1 MPLDC
6 QALFTRTLTVD
17 SMARKPIHEEHENHE
32 RWLVSYADFITLLFA
47 FFVVMYSI
55 SSLNE
60 GKYKVLSDTL
70 FAAFTGQ
77 PKMPAP
83 IQQGQ
88 PFNSIASQ
96 ALKLPP
102 LPQPTTLEPVPRVH
116 VVEPVKAEARDPS
129 RTLEKIALQIK
140 TLLKP
145 LIDKGDVNINLTPLG
160 VVIEIN
166 AKVLFP
172 SGQATLAPGAD
183 GVLTHIA
190 QVIRSI
196 PYQIQV
202 NGFTDNVPIHTTQ
215 FQSNWALSAERAVSV
230 VELFIGQGVQPE
242 HLVAAGYGQYHPI
255 ASNDDAAG
263 QAKNRRVAIV
273 VVAPQHPTQLG
284 NTPLMPGNIQERG

>member
-1 MPLDC
+1 
-6 QALFTRTLTVD
+6 
-17 SMARKPIHEEHENHE
+17 MARKPVHEEHENHE

-55 SSLNE
+55 SSINE

-88 PFNSIASQ
+88 PFNAVASTVR
-96 ALKLPP
+96 LPP
-102 LPQPTTLEPVPRVH
+102 LPQPATLEPVPRVH
-116 VVEPVKAEARDPS
+116 VVEPPKADARDAS
-129 RTLEKIALQIK
+129 HTLENIALQIK

-145 LIDKGDVNINLTPLG
+145 LIDKGDVDIKLTPLG

-166 AKVLFP
+166 AKLLFA
-172 SGQATLAPGAD
+172 SGQASLAGGAD
-183 GVLTHIA
+183 DVLRHIA
-190 QVIRSI
+190 QVIRTI

-202 NGFTDNVPIHTTQ
+202 NGFTDNVPIHTRQ
-215 FQSNWALSAERAVSV
+215 FQSNWALSAQRAVTV
-230 VELFIGQGVQPE
+230 VEMFIDQGVAPGQ
-242 HLVAAGYGQYHPI
+242 LVAAGYGQYHPI
-255 ASNDDAAG
+255 ATNDSAQG
-263 QAKNRRVAIV
+263 QAKNRRVTIV

-284 NTPLMPGNIQERG
+284 NTPLMPGSIQERG

>member
-1 MPLDC
+1 
-6 QALFTRTLTVD
+6 
-17 SMARKPIHEEHENHE
+17 MARKLVLEEHENHE

-55 SSLNE
+55 SSVNE

-83 IQQGQ
+83 IQRGE
-88 PFNSIASQ
+88 PFNSVAS
-96 ALKLPP
+96 AVRLPP
-102 LPQPTTLEPVPRVH
+102 LPQPASLEPVPH
-116 VVEPVKAEARDPS
+116 VSIVER
-129 RTLEKIALQIK
+129 RTPEPKDASQALEKIAMQIK

-166 AKVLFP
+166 AKVLFA
-172 SGQATLAPGAD
+172 SGQASLAPGAD
-183 GVLTHIA
+183 EVLTRVA

-196 PYQIQV
+196 RYQIQV
-202 NGFTDNVPIHTTQ
+202 NGFTDNVPIHTAQ
-215 FQSNWALSAERAVSV
+215 FQSNWALSALRAVTV
-230 VELFIGQGVQPE
+230 VEIFIDQGVAPDQ
-242 HLVAAGYGQYHPI
+242 LVAAGYGQYHPI
-255 ASNDDAAG
+255 ASNDNPQG

-273 VVAPQHPTQLG
+273 VVAPQHPTRLG
-284 NTPLMPGNIQERG
+284 DTPLMSGSLQERG

>member
-1 MPLDC
+1 
-6 QALFTRTLTVD
+6 
-17 SMARKPIHEEHENHE
+17 MARKPVHEEHENHE

-55 SSLNE
+55 SSVNE

-83 IQQGQ
+83 IQQGE
-88 PFNSIASQ
+88 PFNSVASTV
-96 ALKLPP
+96 KLPP
-102 LPQPTTLEPVPRVH
+102 LPQPTSLQPVPH
-116 VVEPVKAEARDPS
+116 VSIIERPTPAPKDAS
-129 RTLEKIALQIK
+129 RALEKIALQIK

-166 AKVLFP
+166 AKVLFA
-172 SGQATLAPGAD
+172 SGQASLAPGAD
-183 GVLTHIA
+183 TVLTRVA

-202 NGFTDNVPIHTTQ
+202 NGFTDNVPIHTPQ
-215 FQSNWALSAERAVSV
+215 FQSNWALSAQRAVTV
-230 VELFIGQGVQPE
+230 VEIFIAQGLAPE
-242 HLVAAGYGQYHPI
+242 QLVAAGYGQYHPI
-255 ASNDDAAG
+255 ASNDNPQG
-263 QAKNRRVAIV
+263 QAKNRRVSIV
-273 VVAPQHPTQLG
+273 VVAPQHPTQVG
-284 NTPLMPGNIQERG
+284 NTPLMSGGIQERG

>member
-1 MPLDC
+1 
-6 QALFTRTLTVD
+6 
-17 SMARKPIHEEHENHE
+17 MARKPIHEEHENHE

-83 IQQGQ
+83 IQEGQ
-88 PFNSIASQ
+88 PFNSIA
-96 ALKLPP
+96 ATVKLPP
-102 LPQPTTLEPVPRVH
+102 LPQPATLEPVARMQIVKQAG
-116 VVEPVKAEARDPS
+116 EPAKPAKDVSPE
-129 RTLEKIALQIK
+129 LEKIALQIK

-145 LIDKGDVNINLTPLG
+145 LIEKGDVNINLTPLG

-166 AKVLFP
+166 AKVLFA
-172 SGQATLAPGAD
+172 SGQASLAPGAD
-183 GVLTHIA
+183 DVLTHIA
-190 QVIRSI
+190 QVIRTI

-202 NGFTDNVPIHTTQ
+202 NGFTDNVPIHTPQ
-215 FQSNWALSAERAVSV
+215 FQSNWALSAQRAVSV
-230 VELFIGQGVQPE
+230 VEIFIGQGVAPE

-255 ASNDDAAG
+255 ASNDDPHG
-263 QAKNRRVAIV
+263 QAKNRRVSIV
-273 VVAPQHPTQLG
+273 VVAPQHPTHLG
-284 NTPLMPGNIQERG
+284 NTPLMPGSIQERG

>member
-1 MPLDC
+1 
-6 QALFTRTLTVD
+6 
-17 SMARKPIHEEHENHE
+17 MARKPVHEEHENHE

-55 SSLNE
+55 SSVNE

-83 IQQGQ
+83 IQQGE
-88 PFNSIASQ
+88 PFNSVTSAVR
-96 ALKLPP
+96 LPP
-102 LPQPTTLEPVPRVH
+102 LPQPTSLQPVPH
-116 VVEPVKAEARDPS
+116 VSIVQRRTPEPKDASQA
-129 RTLEKIALQIK
+129 LEKIAQQIK

-166 AKVLFP
+166 AKVLFG
-172 SGQATLAPGAD
+172 SGQASLAPGAD
-183 GVLTHIA
+183 SVLTRVA

-202 NGFTDNVPIHTTQ
+202 NGFTDNVPIHTAQ
-215 FQSNWALSAERAVSV
+215 FQSNWALSALRAVTV
-230 VELFIGQGVQPE
+230 VEIFIGQGVAPDQ
-242 HLVAAGYGQYHPI
+242 LVAAGYGQYHPI
-255 ASNDDAAG
+255 ASNASPQG

-273 VVAPQHPTQLG
+273 VVAPQHPTHLG
-284 NTPLMPGNIQERG
+284 NTPLMSGGAQEHG